1 MRPVSWARHPHQ
13 RWMRALVL
21 LLAVLGGCRG
31 DSGVEDAGADG
42 AFVVR
47 MVPGTRMVFDH
58 WQLDR
63 LGARISDSRTTRT
76 WTVIAEDVKA
86 FGFNDAVLVMDSIAG
101 ERVDSLFFRF
111 SPPGDVFAYGYLA
124 RMIQRREGT
133 RVPPGW
139 DRIAAFSLLPPVTWP
154 VGYVD
159 STQTLRA
166 VGETTGEVLF
176 FEVQLNGVRTAVPAR
191 QADISKSNLLASLW
205 LSSTPSAAI
214 RLREEVLVT
223 SAQIGGE
230 LSELL
235 SITTLSP

>member
-1 MRPVSWARHPHQ
+1 
-13 RWMRALVL
+13 MRALVL

-31 DSGVEDAGADG
+31 DSGVEGDG
-42 AFVVR
+42 SGDAFVVR
-47 MVPGTRMVFDH
+47 MVPGTRMTFDH

-63 LGARISDSRTTRT
+63 LGAKVTDSRTTRT
-76 WTVIAEDVKA
+76 WTVIAEDIEA
-86 FGFNDAVLVMDSIAG
+86 YGFNDAVLVMDSIGG
-101 ERVDSLFFRF
+101 EGVDSLLVRF
-111 SPPGDVFAYGYLA
+111 NPPGDVFVYGYLA

-133 RVPPGW
+133 QVPAGW

-166 VGETTGEVLF
+166 LGETSGDVLF
-176 FEVQLNGVRTAVPAR
+176 FEVQVNGVRTAIAAR

-205 LSSTPSAAI
+205 LSNMPSAAV

-223 SAQIGGE
+223 SGEIGGE
-230 LSELL
+230 LSELV
-235 SITTLSP
+235 SVTTLSP